1 MRTFSPKAA
10 QGHGVQT
17 VFQEI
22 LTAPN
27 CSIADNVFLGYHGY
41 LRPAPRAR
49 SRSAGRKELFAE
61 RLLRPRHRRAR
72 RPAACRS
79 TSSAADRHLSRA
91 PVREPRVLILDE
103 PTAALGLLERWPP
116 FTIVRRL
123 RAAGVLVIFVFH
135 RMDDE
140 VMDILR
146 PRHGAA
152 QRQGRRPRGA
162 RRPVPC
168 PAARADGPGGRV
180 SAEPQAPVAAPAAD
194 TTGGAPAVR
203 AGEPLLEASGLQLL
217 AGTGTFD
224 FALRTGEIVG
234 LAGLDG
240 HGQSAFLET
249 LAGIAPP
256 IRGSIAVMDGG
267 ARVPVTD
274 ARVAYRHGIVY
285 LPQDRKSE
293 GIFPSLSILDNFRML
308 TVGEK
313 TRFGFISTR
322 RARAAF
328 GRHREQLDIVLS
340 TPDAPITSLSGG
352 NQQKVLLARLLQA
365 DPRIMLL
372 NDPTRGVDYPTRLAL
387 FAAFEELAGRTGLGI
402 VVLSTEID
410 EIVTHCHRA
419 VVFREGVPS
428 AEIDRASLTR
438 DAVLAGMFGVSG
450 SAA

>member
-1 MRTFSPKAA
+1 M
-10 QGHGVQT
+10 
-17 VFQEI
+17 
-22 LTAPN
+22 
-27 CSIADNVFLGYHGY
+27 
-41 LRPAPRAR
+41 
-49 SRSAGRKELFAE
+49 
-61 RLLRPRHRRAR
+61 
-72 RPAACRS
+72 
-79 TSSAADRHLSRA
+79 
-91 PVREPRVLILDE
+91 
-103 PTAALGLLERWPP
+103 
-116 FTIVRRL
+116 
-123 RAAGVLVIFVFH
+123 
-135 RMDDE
+135 
-140 VMDILR
+140 
-146 PRHGAA
+146 
-152 QRQGRRPRGA
+152 
-162 RRPVPC
+162 
-168 PAARADGPGGRV
+168 
-180 SAEPQAPVAAPAAD
+180 
-194 TTGGAPAVR
+194 
-203 AGEPLLEASGLQLL
+203 
-217 AGTGTFD
+217 
-224 FALRTGEIVG
+224 
-234 LAGLDG
+234 
-240 HGQSAFLET
+240 
-249 LAGIAPP
+249 
-256 IRGSIAVMDGG
+256 
-267 ARVPVTD
+267 PVTD